1 MLKHSVLSAEIST
14 VICEKCNVSITH
26 LFLFPL
32 QRVCQLPRMQ
42 HLHLTNSR
50 EPRSKN
56 FLGKFCNENRIDNIS
71 LNMSSLQ
78 VTPCNMFM
86 WEILC
91 FIFTQVKP
99 FLKKNLLTSLL
110 ILLCNSQSVRWVSL
124 PMSIEEEE
132 FYSFFCRKIKSVC
145 HLLTRC
151 CRNRKI

>member
-14 VICEKCNVSITH
+14 VICEKCNASITH

-71 LNMSSLQ
+71 LNMSSLMCDRISF
-78 VTPCNMFM
+78 VS
-86 WEILC
+86 
-91 FIFTQVKP
+91 VK
-99 FLKKNLLTSLL
+99 
-110 ILLCNSQSVRWVSL
+110 V
-124 PMSIEEEE
+124 
-132 FYSFFCRKIKSVC
+132 
-145 HLLTRC
+145 
-151 CRNRKI
+151 NR